1 MKTGMKRKKIVWL
14 LRIVAA
20 VILLQTLVFKF
31 SGAEE
36 SIYIFSKLGME
47 PYGRIGSGI
56 AELIAAIL
64 ILMPKTTWMGAVLG
78 SGIMIGAVFS
88 HLFVLGIAVQGDG
101 GLLFVLAI
109 IVLVCCLEL
118 INLDRNK
125 IFNLLKA
132 K

>member
-1 MKTGMKRKKIVWL
+1 MKRKKIIWF
-14 LRIVAA
+14 LRIVASS
-20 VILLQTLVFKF
+20 ILLQTLFFKF

-36 SIYIFSKLGME
+36 SIYIFSKLRME

-64 ILMPKTTWMGAVLG
+64 ILFPKTTCMGALLGCGIMSGAVL
-78 SGIMIGAVFS
+78 S
-88 HLFVLGIAVQGDG
+88 HLFVLGIAVKNDG
-101 GLLFVLAI
+101 GLLFVLAL
-109 IVLVCCLEL
+109 IVLLCCLEL
-118 INLDRNK
+118 INLSRTN

>member
-1 MKTGMKRKKIVWL
+1 MKRKKIMWF
-14 LRIVAA
+14 LRIVASS
-20 VILLQTLVFKF
+20 ILLQTLFFKF

-56 AELIAAIL
+56 IELVAATLIL
-64 ILMPKTTWMGAVLG
+64 IPKTTWMGALLAC
-78 SGIMIGAVFS
+78 GIMSGAILS
-88 HLFVLGIAVQGDG
+88 HLFILGIAVKNDG
-101 GLLFVLAI
+101 GLLFVLAL
-109 IVLVCCLEL
+109 IVLLCCLEL
-118 INLDRNK
+118 INLSRTN

>member
-1 MKTGMKRKKIVWL
+1 MKRKKLVWF

-20 VILLQTLVFKF
+20 AILLQTLFFKF

-36 SIYIFSKLGME
+36 SVYIFSKLGME

-64 ILMPKTTWMGAVLG
+64 ILIPKTTWMGALLAC
-78 SGIMIGAVFS
+78 GIMTGAILS
-88 HLFVLGIAVQGDG
+88 HLFILGIAVENDG
-101 GLLFVLAI
+101 GLLFVLAL
-109 IVLVCCLEL
+109 IVLLSCIEL
-118 INLDRNK
+118 INLSRNNF
-125 IFNLLKA
+125 FNLLKA